1 VTANRGRPCLPRP
14 SGARSVL
21 AAAWSCAVTAEG
33 GREEFVGAHS
43 VDDDGRVLLQV
54 PEDSALLAAAI
65 CAPRGEPSA
74 VLEFA
79 DVAPVPVRNRI
90 RARLWLAG
98 WFVPEEGQL
107 AFRATRVVLRPPTG
121 AVVIDLDEFAAAE
134 PDPLAL
140 AEAQLLTHLADCHSD
155 AVERL
160 TRLVEP
166 DSLHGAVRV
175 QPLAVDRH
183 GLTLRIERAR
193 RPRRRT
199 TAVFT
204 RPPTRSP
211 NLTERMHVLLT
222 QASAASCPRPLQ
234 RQRTDGEPVRR
245 TARPRAGVHRSCR
258 PRGTR

>member
-1 VTANRGRPCLPRP
+1 MGDSQSWTAAPAAAER
-14 SGARSVL
+14 ARSVL

-43 VDDDGRVLLQV
+43 VDDEGRVLLQV

-107 AFRATRVVLRPPTG
+107 AFRATRVVLRPPSG
-121 AVVIDLDEFAAAE
+121 AVVVDLDEFAAAE

-193 RPRRRT
+193 AQGDVRLPFHT
-199 TAVFT
+199 PADTVDQ
-204 RPPTRSP
+204 
-211 NLTERMHVLLT
+211 LTERMHVLLT

-234 RQRTDGEPVRR
+234 RQRTDGDR
-245 TARPRAGVHRSCR
+245 
-258 PRGTR
+258 

>member
-1 VTANRGRPCLPRP
+1 MADRHTWTAAPAAAEH
-14 SGARSVL
+14 ARSVL

-33 GREEFVGAHS
+33 GREEFVGAHA
-43 VDDDGRVLLQV
+43 VTGDGRVLLRV
-54 PEDSALLAAAI
+54 PDESTLLTAAI

-98 WFVPEEGQL
+98 WFAPDPEDEAVL
-107 AFRATRVVLRPPTG
+107 AFTPTRIVLRRPSG
-121 AVVIDLDEFAAAE
+121 AVVVGLDDYAAAA
-134 PDPLAL
+134 PDPLAR
-140 AEAQLLTHLADCHSD
+140 AEAHLLGHLAGAHPE

-166 DSLHGAVRV
+166 GSLQGAVRV

-193 RPRRRT
+193 GNGDVRLP
-199 TAVFT
+199 FH
-204 RPPTRSP
+204 SP
-211 NLTERMHVLLT
+211 ADTLAQLTERMHALLA
-222 QASAASCPRPLQ
+222 QAASAACPRALQ
-234 RQRTDGEPVRR
+234 RQRADGD
-245 TARPRAGVHRSCR
+245 G
-258 PRGTR
+258 

>member
-1 VTANRGRPCLPRP
+1 MGDTQSWTAAPAAAER
-14 SGARSVL
+14 ARSVL

-98 WFVPEEGQL
+98 WFVPEDDHL
-107 AFRATRVVLRPPTG
+107 AFRATRVVLRPPSGT
-121 AVVIDLDEFAAAE
+121 VVVDLEEFAAAE

-183 GLTLRIERAR
+183 GLTLRIER
-193 RPRRRT
+193 
-199 TAVFT
+199 T
-204 RPPTRSP
+204 RAHGDVRLPFHTPADTVAD
-211 NLTERMHVLLT
+211 LTERMHVLLA

-234 RQRTDGEPVRR
+234 RQRTDGD
-245 TARPRAGVHRSCR
+245 G
-258 PRGTR
+258 